1 MASDKTTDKHLMPNK
16 KINKTYIIA
25 LCALALVAGG
35 AYAIFTALRP
45 TVPNERKMARAL
57 ADIYTADAVLQ
68 EYMPHGAKDKTIEET
83 YHSIFEHYGLTKASY
98 DSAVAYY
105 SRRPKK
111 MSSVYERAVA
121 ILSEREAKV
130 KAVADRADSTA
141 RAVEAQNDSLTSQL
155 LGSRALT
162 ISLPLA
168 DKNDTLRKFLK
179 PTPRKYKRVEMSFD
193 LDSLTGGHID
203 VRQRYTVTKSVE
215 TSPAAYVR
223 IVVSYADSTETRDS
237 VRLDAHRRVT
247 QREAELVAT
256 LKDSVAAIKA
266 DVTFFEAQDLKDMA
280 VLLREMRVY
289 YKPYDVVDTTDYDNL
304 LPSLFAY

>member
-1 MASDKTTDKHLMPNK
+1 MPNK
-16 KINKTYIIA
+16 KKRKAYIIA

-35 AYAIFTALRP
+35 AYAVFTAMRP
-45 TVPNERKMARAL
+45 AVPNERKMARVL

-68 EYMPHGAKDKTIEET
+68 EYMPHGSKDKTIEET

-141 RAVEAQNDSLTSQL
+141 RAVEAQNDSITSQL
-155 LGSRALT
+155 LGTKALT
-162 ISLPLA
+162 FSLPLA
-168 DKNDTLRKFLK
+168 DKNDSLRKFLK
-179 PTPRKYKRVEMSFD
+179 PTPRKYRRVEMSFD

-203 VRQRYTVTKSVE
+203 VKQRYTVTKSVE
-215 TSPAAYVR
+215 TSPNAYVR
-223 IVVSYADSTETRDS
+223 VVVSYADTTETRDS

-247 QREAELVAT
+247 QREANLVAN
-256 LKDSVAAIKA
+256 LKEGVAAVRA
-266 DVTFFEAQDLKDMA
+266 DVTFFEAPDLKDMT
-280 VLLREMRVY
+280 VLLREMRVC